1 MSSRQP
7 RPPPGAIKTGP
18 VAAACAFAAIYY
30 VYGITNH
37 TAPHDVE
44 RKRHSEKVPFWRR
57 SN

>member
-1 MSSRQP
+1 MCIRDS
-7 RPPPGAIKTGP
+7 GP